1 MSSMNLQVK
10 DSKKKCLNL
19 YNNNTNI
26 SRTYYTLNDIY
37 NFFSPKIE
45 IEPYVIFPLSKYR
58 IIDDLVSNHINN
70 NNKKKDD
77 DVALK
82 LYNKKADNILIYSPS
97 DKDYGGSS
105 MNHINYIDGDDNNA
119 DGSFFR
125 WHGNLEFTSEQ
136 REKTQAK
143 SGYCAM
149 KIDYNKALD
158 LLDYNGLLLK
168 IRSIKKQKVILS
180 IKCLTYIK
188 DDMFQLCLE
197 IPSSSGSTS
206 TRSSSSSSR
215 SSNEDGW
222 ISIFVPFDMFVLTS
236 KGYAKEQPMKND
248 SLNVESI
255 IFLLKD
261 DLMNDDTSEDLEEE
275 EDTEGKKNCIA
286 QRHISA
292 AFYYLFVYM
301 STMYS

>member
-1 MSSMNLQVK
+1 MRFNTIRRVCMSSMNLQVK

-26 SRTYYTLNDIY
+26 SRTYKTLNDIY

-82 LYNKKADNILIYSPS
+82 LFNQKADNVLIYSPS

-105 MNHINYIDGDDNNA
+105 MNHINYIVNRDGDANSTDE
-119 DGSFFR
+119 SFFR

-149 KIDYNKALD
+149 KIDYNRAVD

-168 IRSIKKQKVILS
+168 IRSIKRQKVILS

-206 TRSSSSSSR
+206 SSTTSSR

-275 EDTEGKKNCIA
+275 EDTEGKKIYIA

-292 AFYYLFVYM
+292 AFY
-301 STMYS
+301 

>member
-1 MSSMNLQVK
+1 MRFNTVRRVCMSSTNLQVK
-10 DSKKKCLNL
+10 DSKIKFLNL
-19 YNNNTNI
+19 YNNINS
-26 SRTYYTLNDIY
+26 SRSYYTLNDIY
-37 NFFSPKIE
+37 NFFSPKFE

-58 IIDDLVSNHINN
+58 IVDDLVSNQISN

-82 LYNKKADNILIYSPS
+82 QFKQKADNILIYSPS

-105 MNHINYIDGDDNNA
+105 MNHVNYIVNKGGDINGVDEPY
-119 DGSFFR
+119 FR
-125 WHGNLEFTSEQ
+125 WHGNLDFTSEQ

-149 KIDYNKALD
+149 KIDYNRAVD

-168 IRSIKKQKVILS
+168 IRSIRKQKVILS

-197 IPSSSGSTS
+197 IPSS
-206 TRSSSSSSR
+206 
-215 SSNEDGW
+215 NNKDEW

-261 DLMNDDTSEDLEEE
+261 DLMNDDDDDASEDIE
-275 EDTEGKKNCIA
+275 EDDETEGKKNNCTM
-286 QRHISA
+286 QHISV
-292 AFYYLFVYM
+292 AFYSL
-301 STMYS
+301 

>member
-1 MSSMNLQVK
+1 MRFNTVRRVCMSSTNLQVK
-10 DSKKKCLNL
+10 DSKIKFLNL
-19 YNNNTNI
+19 YNNINSS
-26 SRTYYTLNDIY
+26 SRSYYTLNDIY
-37 NFFSPKIE
+37 NFFSPKFE

-58 IIDDLVSNHINN
+58 IVDDLVSNQISN

-82 LYNKKADNILIYSPS
+82 QFKQKADNILIYSPS

-105 MNHINYIDGDDNNA
+105 MNHVNYIVNKGGDVNGVDEPY
-119 DGSFFR
+119 FR
-125 WHGNLEFTSEQ
+125 WHGNLDFTSEQ

-149 KIDYNKALD
+149 KIDYNRAVD

-168 IRSIKKQKVILS
+168 IRSIRKQKVILS

-197 IPSSSGSTS
+197 IPSSS
-206 TRSSSSSSR
+206 
-215 SSNEDGW
+215 NKDEW

-261 DLMNDDTSEDLEEE
+261 DLMNDDDDDASEDIE
-275 EDTEGKKNCIA
+275 EDDETEGKKNNCTM
-286 QRHISA
+286 QHISV
-292 AFYYLFVYM
+292 AFYSL
-301 STMYS
+301 